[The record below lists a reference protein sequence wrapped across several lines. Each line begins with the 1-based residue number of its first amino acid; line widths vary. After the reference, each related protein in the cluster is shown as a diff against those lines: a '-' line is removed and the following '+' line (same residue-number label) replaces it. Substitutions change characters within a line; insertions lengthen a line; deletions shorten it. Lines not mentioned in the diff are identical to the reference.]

1 MTFDETMA
9 LLYLGKR
16 LFPRDKSM
24 GKDAQEMAEIGEVWT
39 EMLRDIPFDL
49 AKAAL
54 TAHAANSPYAPAIS
68 EIRACAKRMTEPE
81 PLTADEAWSL
91 AIKAIRR
98 FGHGTCRDRN
108 GKFPSDRARESVP
121 PEVWRVMDRMGYTS
135 MCLSD
140 NVDLLRGQFI
150 RAWERQ
156 QQRKAERESILP
168 FLPEGLREKVLGLT
182 SGQEGQ

>member
-16 LFPRDKSM
+16 LFPRDKSLDK
-24 GKDAQEMAEIGEVWT
+24 GPEEMTEIGEAWA
-39 EMLRDIPFDL
+39 EMLKDIPFDL

-54 TAHAANSPYAPAIS
+54 TAHAASSPYAPAIS
-68 EIRACAKRMTEPE
+68 EIRSYARKMTEPE
-81 PLTADEAWSL
+81 GITAEEAWSL

-98 FGHGTCRDRN
+98 FGSAPYKDAQ
-108 GKFPSDRARESVP
+108 GKYPYQRARDSLP
-121 PEVWRVMDRMGYTS
+121 PEVWRVVDLMGYNS
-135 MCLSD
+135 MCMSENAD
-140 NVDLLRGQFI
+140 VLRAQFI

-168 FLPEGLREKVLGLT
+168 FLPEALREKVLAI
-182 SGQEGQ
+182 SDGQNQ